1 MSHLGHFCTL
11 RPHNDRDPRGVGK
24 GFPPPSGCKT
34 EGRREEGRK
43 GVREKERETVN
54 IFVQRKNYLRQIGP
68 QDLRHTEPCMDR
80 QGGDD

>member
-1 MSHLGHFCTL
+1 MSLYTRRKKG
-11 RPHNDRDPRGVGK
+11 RERDRRK
-24 GFPPPSGCKT
+24 
-34 EGRREEGRK
+34 EGRQRK

>member
-1 MSHLGHFCTL
+1 MLSCPYIPGE
-11 RPHNDRDPRGVGK
+11 RK
-24 GFPPPSGCKT
+24 GERET
-34 EGRREEGRK
+34 EGRREGGRK

-68 QDLRHTEPCMDR
+68 QDPRHTEPCMDM

>member
-1 MSHLGHFCTL
+1 MSLYTG
-11 RPHNDRDPRGVGK
+11 RKKGREKDRRK
-24 GFPPPSGCKT
+24 
-34 EGRREEGRK
+34 EGRQRK

>member
-1 MSHLGHFCTL
+1 MLSCPYIPGE
-11 RPHNDRDPRGVGK
+11 RK
-24 GFPPPSGCKT
+24 GERET

-68 QDLRHTEPCMDR
+68 QDPRHTEPCMDR